1 MNQRGKPK
9 WLKIP
14 SWILV
19 PAVLGALIL
28 ALVMFG
34 RDYRREQGYLKDMF
48 LGRGEMLIHSLEMVG
63 RVRFG
68 QNWEARHL
76 VDFWNNLEESDNVL
90 FMALTDEQGQ
100 LEAVAGGLASPPAP
114 EIFAR
119 PESAAYTGGTITPSL
134 RFVKI
139 QGRPICLVYRAFWP
153 MPRPPKAPEIMSHHS
168 SQKHQ
173 GTAVEG
179 TIRMRRQQGM
189 GPPMRLAYPNRLVWI
204 AFDLSPFE
212 ELHRSRI
219 RTAGLFVGLFCLATL
234 AGVLALFWGHNSRL
248 ARRMYQDTNALA
260 AELIGRLPI
269 GMFLVDGSGVIT
281 LVNRAAVTISGLT
294 KADCMG
300 RTLAEITAGRFPA
313 TGTMTGREMDMEFT
327 GGQAARI
334 SITSGPVVSDDGH
347 HLGHVILMEDLGEVG
362 RLKAELA
369 KKERLAA
376 LGSLAAGLAHE
387 IRNPLGA
394 IRGLSQHLLN
404 KGPADS
410 RDREA
415 LEVMLSSVDR
425 LNATITNFLDYARPA
440 VIRPAPLDLAELVKN
455 MATLAGHDAK
465 ARQVDIKLEMPD
477 EPVPIV
483 GDEALLSQAFL
494 NLYLNAIEA
503 AGVNDEDGR
512 LTVLLKLNEQ
522 KAVLTFADNGPGF
535 TADQLAQP
543 FVPYFTTKAEG
554 TGLGLAMVEKTIR
567 AHEGAAISLAQ
578 APTGGALVTVVMPLT
593 DTPENQSPPSE
604 G

>member
-1 MNQRGKPK
+1 MNQRVNPK
-9 WLKIP
+9 WPKIP

-19 PAVLGALIL
+19 PAVLGALML

-63 RVRFG
+63 RVRSG
-68 QNWEARHL
+68 QNWEGQHL

-90 FMALTDEQGQ
+90 FVALTDDKGQ
-100 LEAVAGGLASPPAP
+100 LEAVAGGLDSPPTP

-119 PESAAYTGGTITPSL
+119 PEPGSNTGRSITPNM
-134 RFVKI
+134 RFAKI
-139 QGRPICLVYRAFWP
+139 QGRPICLVYRTFWP
-153 MPRPPKAPEIMSHHS
+153 MPRPPKATEMMSHHS
-168 SQKHQ
+168 SPQHQ
-173 GTAVEG
+173 SGASAEG
-179 TIRMRRQQGM
+179 SVRLRRQQGS
-189 GPPMRLAYPNRLVWI
+189 GPMRLAYPNRIVWI
-204 AFDLSPFE
+204 AFDPSPFE

-281 LVNRAAVTISGLT
+281 LVNRAAVNISGLS
-294 KADCMG
+294 KADFMG
-300 RTLAEITAGRFPA
+300 RTLNDVTAGRFPA

-327 GGQAARI
+327 GGQTAHI
-334 SITSGPVVSDDGH
+334 SITSGPVTSDDGH
-347 HLGHVILMEDLGEVG
+347 NLGHVILMEDLGEVG
-362 RLKAELA
+362 RLKAELT

-415 LEVMLSSVDR
+415 LEVMLNSVDR

-440 VIRPAPLDLAELVKN
+440 VIRPEPLDLAELIKK
-455 MATLAGHDAK
+455 MAALAGHDAK
-465 ARQVDIKLEMPD
+465 ARQVDIRLKIPE
-477 EPVPIV
+477 EPVPII

-503 AGVNDEDGR
+503 AGVNDESGR
-512 LTVLLKLNEQ
+512 LTVSLKLNDQ
-522 KAVLTFADNGPGF
+522 KAILTFADNGPGF
-535 TADQLAQP
+535 TTEQLSQP

-554 TGLGLAMVEKTIR
+554 TGLGLAMAEKTIR
-567 AHEGAAISLAQ
+567 AHEGSGITLAQ
-578 APTGGALVTVVMPLT
+578 APGGGALVTVVMVLADSPK
-593 DTPENQSPPSE
+593 NQPPSSE